1 MPDVLPRPSVL
12 LFDVNETLSDMAPIA
27 HRFAEVGA
35 PGSLAATWFAGVLRD
50 GFALAVGG
58 VSAPFAEIGAEGL
71 RALLTGC
78 SLDRPVEEA
87 VKHVMT
93 GFTGLDVHPDVHAGI
108 PQFAGL
114 GLRLVTLSNGAAS
127 VARSLLDRAGLTGH
141 FEEPM
146 SVEDAGV
153 WKPARAAYAHGC
165 DRVGVDAADAMLVAV
180 HPWDVDG
187 ASRAGLTTC
196 WIDRTGAP
204 YPSYFRA
211 PDLTATGLDDLARQL
226 A

>member
-1 MPDVLPRPSVL
+1 MPDVSHRPSVL
-12 LFDVNETLSDMAPIA
+12 VFDVNETLSDMAPIA
-27 HRFAEVGA
+27 HRFTEVGV
-35 PGSLAATWFAGVLRD
+35 PGALAAPWFAGVLRD

-71 RALLTGC
+71 RGLLSGC
-78 SLDRPVEEA
+78 ALDRPVEEA
-87 VKHVMT
+87 VEHVMT
-93 GFTGLDVHPDVHAGI
+93 GFTGLDVHPDVHAGV
-108 PQFAGL
+108 PQLAGL

-127 VARSLLDRAGLTGH
+127 VARSLLDRAGLAGH
-141 FEEPM
+141 FEETM
-146 SVEDAGV
+146 SVEDAGI
-153 WKPARAAYAHGC
+153 WKPARGAYAHGC
-165 DRVGVDAADAMLVAV
+165 DRVSVDAADAMLVAV

-187 ASRAGLTTC
+187 ASRAGLRTC